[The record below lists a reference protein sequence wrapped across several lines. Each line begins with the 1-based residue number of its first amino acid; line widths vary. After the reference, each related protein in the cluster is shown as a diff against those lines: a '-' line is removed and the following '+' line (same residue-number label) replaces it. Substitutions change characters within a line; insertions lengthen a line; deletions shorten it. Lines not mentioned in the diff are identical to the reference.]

1 MPELLRIKCLRKVI
15 PSCMLPKPKLEPG
28 FSYARSIRA
37 RDFYSQ
43 SKRMKMLE
51 CKKVLAVF
59 WGAYDWFRSDA
70 RLFNQSSRQ
79 CKVKIAR
86 KNALTF
92 FFVQNSK
99 SESASPAKSNKGTL
113 DIAKVFP
120 RPASSPMTLKHK
132 RSCSDG
138 LIIDE
143 KKRTPSDSGVELTP
157 VEKFN
162 SSSEGSGGTTAA
174 SRKTSL
180 E

>member
-1 MPELLRIKCLRKVI
+1 MKCLRNVI
-15 PSCMLPKPKLEPG
+15 PFGMLPKPKLEPG
-28 FSYARSIRA
+28 FSCAGPMRA
-37 RDFYSQ
+37 RDLYSQ
-43 SKRMKMLE
+43 SRRMKMLE
-51 CKKVLAVF
+51 CKKVYAVF
-59 WGAYDWFRSDA
+59 FFCWASDWFRSDA
-70 RLFNQSSRQ
+70 RLFSQSSRQ
-79 CKVKIAR
+79 CKVKIAC
-86 KNALTF
+86 KNALAF

-99 SESASPAKSNKGTL
+99 SESTSPAKSNKGTL

-120 RPASSPMTLKHK
+120 RPASSPLTLKHK

-162 SSSEGSGGTTAA
+162 SSSEGSGGPTTA
-174 SRKTSL
+174 SRKISL